1 MFNPIDFR
9 RELHQYAEQSWH
21 EVRTSARIAE
31 ELSKMGYEPLVGD
44 DAVCPDIIS
53 SMVRPTEEE
62 RKSDMLRAVDQG
74 ADADWV
80 KKTGGIP
87 GVVAVLDTGK
97 PGPVVAFRA
106 DIDALPYCEKTE
118 TGDAAEKYGYK
129 SVNEAVH
136 ACGHDGHTA
145 IVLGLADRLISER
158 ESLKGKIKFLFQPAE
173 EAYFGAESIVEKG
186 HLDDVDVLVTMH
198 IALSGDNKPL
208 PSGTLAL
215 GCDDFLSYR
224 RMDVEFIGRAA
235 HPCGAAQE
243 GRNAILAACAATL
256 GIHSIAPHE
265 DGLFRVNV
273 GLISGG
279 IAINTIAP
287 DATIC
292 LEYRGE
298 TEAIETYAA
307 QRVDN
312 ILKGTAE
319 MYGCQLKI
327 TDYGSTVTAKSDRS
341 LMELIRETAVEEGL
355 FTEKIFEIG
364 NVGGSDDATVMMRR
378 VQSHGGVAT
387 YMGIG
392 ADTTHPLHNEAFDFD
407 EASLE
412 EAILLCENITRKAEK
427 LEKNYSQK

>member
-1 MFNPIDFR
+1 MFNPVDFR
-9 RELHQYAEQSWH
+9 RELHKYAEQSWH

-31 ELSKMGYEPLVGD
+31 ELSKMGYEPLVGGN
-44 DAVCPDIIS
+44 AVCVDAIGPMARLSD
-53 SMVRPTEEE
+53 EE
-62 RKSDMLRAVDQG
+62 RLADMQRAVEQG
-74 ADADWV
+74 ADKGWV
-80 KKTGGIP
+80 EKANGIA
-87 GVVAVLDTGK
+87 GVAAILDTGR

-118 TGDAAEKYGYK
+118 AGDAAEKYGYK
-129 SVNEAVH
+129 SVNEAAH
-136 ACGHDGHTA
+136 ACGHDGHAA
-145 IVLGLADRLISER
+145 IVLGLAERLMTQKD
-158 ESLKGKIKFLFQPAE
+158 SLKGKIKFLFQPAE
-173 EAYFGAESIVEKG
+173 EAYFGADSMVAKG

-198 IALSGDNKPL
+198 LAISGDNKPL

-215 GCDDFLSYR
+215 GCDDFLSHKR
-224 RMDVEFIGRAA
+224 LDVEFIGRAA

-287 DATIC
+287 NATIC

-312 ILKGTAE
+312 ILKGAAE

-327 TDYGSTVTAKSDRS
+327 TDYGNTVTAKSDRS
-341 LMELIRETAVEEGL
+341 LMELIRETAEEEGL
-355 FTEKIFEIG
+355 FTRRIFEIG
-364 NVGGSDDATVMMRR
+364 NVGGSDDATVMMRC

-392 ADTTHPLHNEAFDFD
+392 ADITHPLHNEAFDFD

-427 LEKNYSQK
+427 LEKYYSQK